1 MPGMESSVND
11 LEVLVRSRVPLIILE
26 TSDEPR
32 ALEVFKRLAL
42 RLNLPVMRWSVTTGL
57 QRIDLNL
64 QPQAHAK
71 EPAQA
76 LGQIKA
82 TGTAGIY
89 LLLDFHPYLEDPAH
103 VRMLKEIALGYGDAA
118 HTLVLISHS
127 CDLPDELHA
136 FSARFELKLP
146 DLDALEKQV
155 HLEARAWADAHPG
168 KKVKTD
174 NRTLAQLLKQLSG
187 LGNSDARRLIRNAIH
202 DDGAITESDLPEVMQ
217 AKYRLLD
224 QGGALSFELD
234 TARFSDVGG
243 LEHLKR
249 WLKQRKDVF
258 LEQDTTL
265 DPPRGIL
272 MVGVQGGGKSLAA
285 KAVAGL
291 WQLPLLRL
299 DFGALYN
306 KFFGETER
314 NLRSSLATAEAMAPC
329 VLWVDEIEKAI
340 ASGDYDSG
348 TSKRVLGT
356 LLTWMA
362 ERNSPVFLVATANR
376 IDSLPPE
383 LIRKG
388 RMDEIFFVDLPDL
401 AIRQKIFEIHLRKRN
416 HQPGDFDLTRLARES
431 EGFSGA
437 EIEQAVVAGLYL
449 AREQGTALD
458 SDHLLTEL
466 SQTRPL
472 SVVMSEPL
480 SALRAWAAGRTV
492 PAH

>member
-1 MPGMESSVND
+1 MHRMEDSVND
-11 LEVLVRSRVPLIILE
+11 LEILIRSRVPLIIVE
-26 TSDEPR
+26 TGDEPR

-42 RLNLPVMRWSVTTGL
+42 RLNQPIVRWSVTTGL
-57 QRIDLNL
+57 QRIDLDL
-64 QPQAHAK
+64 QPQTHAK
-71 EPAQA
+71 QPAQA

-82 TGTAGIY
+82 TGTTGIY

-103 VRMLKEIALGYGDAA
+103 VRMLKEIALGYGEAP

-127 CDLPDELHA
+127 CNLPEELHTL
-136 FSARFELKLP
+136 SARFELNLP
-146 DLDALEKQV
+146 DHDALEKQV
-155 HLEARAWADAHPG
+155 HSEARAWADAHPG

-174 NRTLAQLLKQLSG
+174 SQTLEQLLKQLSG
-187 LGNSDARRLIRNAIH
+187 LSNSDARRLIRNAIH

-234 TARFSDVGG
+234 TAKFGDVGG
-243 LEHLKR
+243 LRHLKR
-249 WLKQRKDVF
+249 WLNQRKDVF
-258 LEQDTTL
+258 LDPDANL

-272 MVGVQGGGKSLAA
+272 LVGVQGGGKSLAA

-348 TSKRVLGT
+348 TSQRVLGT

-362 ERNSPVFLVATANR
+362 EREAPVFLVATANR
-376 IDSLPPE
+376 IESLPPE

-388 RMDEIFFVDLPDL
+388 RMDEIFFVDLPGL
-401 AIRQKIFEIHLRKRN
+401 ATRLKIFDIHLRKRN
-416 HQPGDFDLTRLARES
+416 QQPHDFDLTHLAQQS
-431 EGFSGA
+431 DGFSGA

-449 AREQGTALD
+449 AREQDTPLN

-466 SQTRPL
+466 AQTRPL
-472 SVVMSEPL
+472 SVIMAEPL
-480 SALRAWAAGRTV
+480 AALRHWAAERTV

>member
-11 LEVLVRSRVPLIILE
+11 LELLIRSRVPIIVVE

-32 ALEVFKRLAL
+32 ALDVFRRLAL
-42 RLNLPVMRWSVTTGL
+42 KLSLPVMSWSVTTGL
-57 QRIDLNL
+57 QRIDLDM
-64 QPQAHAK
+64 QPQVHAK

-82 TGTAGIY
+82 TSSAGIY
-89 LLLDFHPYLEDPAH
+89 LLLDFHPYLQDPAH
-103 VRMLKEIALGYGDAA
+103 IRMLKEIALGYGDAA
-118 HTLVLISHS
+118 HTLVLVSHN
-127 CDLPDELHA
+127 CELPDELHA

-146 DLDALEKQV
+146 DRDALEKQV
-155 HLEARAWADAHPG
+155 HREARVWADAHPG
-168 KKVKTD
+168 RKVSTD
-174 NRTLAQLLKQLSG
+174 RETLDQLLNQLGG
-187 LGNSDARRLIRNAIH
+187 LGDSDARRLIRNAIH
-202 DDGAITESDLPEVMQ
+202 DDGAITASDLPEVMQ

-224 QGGALSFELD
+224 QGGALSFEFD

-243 LEHLKR
+243 LNQLKR
-249 WLKQRKDVF
+249 WLKQRQQVF
-258 LEQDTTL
+258 IDQDTTL

-272 MVGVQGGGKSLAA
+272 LVGVQGGGKSLAA

-299 DFGALYN
+299 DFGTLYN

-348 TSKRVLGT
+348 TSKRVLGS

-362 ERNSPVFLVATANR
+362 ERNAPVFLVATANR
-376 IDSLPPE
+376 IDNLPPE

-388 RMDEIFFVDLPDL
+388 RMDEIFFVDLPDPET
-401 AIRQKIFEIHLRKRN
+401 RGKIFDIHLGKRD
-416 HQPGDFDLTRLARES
+416 HQPEDFDLGRLAAAS

-449 AREQGTALD
+449 AREQGEALD
-458 SDHLLTEL
+458 TDHLLTEL
-466 SQTRPL
+466 SRTRPL
-472 SVVMSEPL
+472 SVVMSESL
-480 SALRAWAAGRTV
+480 SALRAWAKERTV